1 MNKEELLLSKKLI
14 NSYKA
19 KLEKEIANT
28 SEKLKIPQSI
38 IKKTIN
44 NNEEII
50 QLKNT
55 LNELEKNAY

>member
-14 NSYKA
+14 NSYKD

-28 SEKLKIPQSI
+28 SKKLKIPESI
-38 IKKTIN
+38 VKKNIN
-44 NNEEII
+44 NNKEII

-55 LNELEKNAY
+55 LKELEKNGY